1 MKELEK
7 VNGQQLIAIYK
18 NFAIGLLVLM
28 GSLFLSRL
36 LPFYFS
42 PIVGLISAAVL
53 YTFVYNNKLSKQS
66 SCVMVPYSLFF
77 CMIFYSFISIILN
90 VLNIWNLIKIPQE
103 LSFFADPYIPA
114 LLLDPICFVTLLIVY
129 LRRSNL
135 TICTDCKLTKG
146 LAIERGKLGEI
157 LASESK
163 YQLVNLI
170 WLSGILSVLVWAYYI
185 GVYANININSRDWYV
200 FLWLNLIFC
209 LLDLLYFAS
218 RYYNIYLELKEN
230 GEIITEEELSDMTS
244 KTYLRFYIICG
255 NKIFLNAQTADPSTP
270 NNQITDT
277 PFVTKRNVNGITTQE
292 VRDIAMRM
300 SGIRDGELRFLF
312 GRRSQDMMKH
322 RLLRYA
328 YFVNPEDGVCPVMK
342 LNGEWLDFDFVK
354 TVYNECPTGLS
365 KTLLSDITR
374 ITTII
379 ITQKLFD
386 ERGYRKIKAKSYTP
400 TYDLVD
406 IRKNNYDFQ
415 DDKWIRISMFNSD
428 TRGFHI
434 RQWWHKRF
442 GKKNNGEWE
451 SRQ

>member
-1 MKELEK
+1 M
-7 VNGQQLIAIYK
+7 
-18 NFAIGLLVLM
+18 
-28 GSLFLSRL
+28 
-36 LPFYFS
+36 
-42 PIVGLISAAVL
+42 
-53 YTFVYNNKLSKQS
+53 
-66 SCVMVPYSLFF
+66 
-77 CMIFYSFISIILN
+77 LN
-90 VLNIWNLIKIPQE
+90 
-103 LSFFADPYIPA
+103 
-114 LLLDPICFVTLLIVY
+114 
-129 LRRSNL
+129 
-135 TICTDCKLTKG
+135 
-146 LAIERGKLGEI
+146 
-157 LASESK
+157 
-163 YQLVNLI
+163 
-170 WLSGILSVLVWAYYI
+170 
-185 GVYANININSRDWYV
+185 
-200 FLWLNLIFC
+200 
-209 LLDLLYFAS
+209 LLYFAS

-354 TVYNECPTGLS
+354 MVYNECPTGLS